1 MVMRDGSYIDD
12 LYYAGGN
19 SVTVK
24 LLVGRDDAEWRTAHL
39 SEMPR
44 EWLSEVRDAVD
55 GALAQAS

>member
-24 LLVGRDDAEWRTAHL
+24 LLVGRDDTEWRTAQL

-44 EWLSEVRDAVD
+44 EWLSEVRAAVD
-55 GALAQAS
+55 GALARAS